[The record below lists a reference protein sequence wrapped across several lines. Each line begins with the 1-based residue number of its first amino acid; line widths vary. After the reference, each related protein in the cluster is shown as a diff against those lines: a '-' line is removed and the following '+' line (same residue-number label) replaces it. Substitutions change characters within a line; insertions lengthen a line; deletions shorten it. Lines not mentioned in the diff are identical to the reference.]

1 MKGKDNGS
9 ILITGASGSLG
20 REAAAAFAR
29 AGWRVYAAD
38 RAEPPKPIPGAEY
51 FFCDVTSDESVR
63 RAAEYLEG
71 KGARL
76 DCVLHM
82 AGLYTMDSFIE
93 IPPET
98 LEKMLAVNLMGV
110 YRVNRAVLPLLNKNG
125 RVIITASEL
134 ALLDPLPFNGIYS
147 MTKRALEAYA
157 HSLALELDLIGV
169 RVVTLYPGAYGDG
182 MTKGALRAMDRMRD
196 STRLYPEVT
205 ERFRRIVMRE
215 TGAAKP
221 PEALAKRILRI
232 ARKRRPRF
240 KYRMNNSIKL
250 RLFSALPMGAQ
261 AFFLRL
267 LLKKRRM
274 K

>member
-63 RAAEYLEG
+63 RAAGYLES
-71 KGARL
+71 KGSRL

-169 RVVTLYPGAYGDG
+169 RVVTLCPGAYGDG

>member
-20 REAAAAFAR
+20 REAAAAFVR

-63 RAAEYLEG
+63 RAAEYLES

-110 YRVNRAVLPLLNKNG
+110 YRVNRAALPLLNKNG

-215 TGAAKP
+215 TGGAKP